1 MIENSIL
8 DQFSSLGNVYNCGDH
23 IRILDDYY
31 DATIT
36 FNPIHIELSKDDN
49 YSDRYFDTIPELIEF
64 IKKQVE

>member
-8 DQFSSLGNVYNCGDH
+8 DQFSSLGNVYNCGVH

>member
-8 DQFSSLGNVYNCGDH
+8 DQFSSLGNVYSCGDH

-36 FNPIHIELSKDDN
+36 FNSIHIELSKDDN